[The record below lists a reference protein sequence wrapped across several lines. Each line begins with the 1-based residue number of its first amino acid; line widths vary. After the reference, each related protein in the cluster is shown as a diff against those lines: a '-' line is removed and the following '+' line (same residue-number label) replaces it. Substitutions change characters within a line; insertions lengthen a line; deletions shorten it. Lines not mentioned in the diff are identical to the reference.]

1 MKALKIFLILL
12 LVGIIVVQFFPIEE
26 NVDDT
31 VKSGAEF
38 AALYDVPPSV
48 QETLRASCYDCHSN
62 NTTYL
67 WYDKIQPVGWYI
79 KDHIDEGK
87 KELNFDEFSSYSAKK
102 QQHKLEKIAEEV
114 EEEKMPLESYTLTH
128 RSAKLSET
136 EKQELVNYFGE
147 LAKREERKL
156 EVAIQE

>member
-12 LVGIIVVQFFPIEE
+12 LIGIIVVQFFPIQE
-26 NVDDT
+26 NIDDS
-31 VKSGAEF
+31 VESGAEF

-87 KELNFDEFSSYSAKK
+87 EELNFDEFSSYSAKK

-114 EEEKMPLESYTLTH
+114 DEGEMPLDSYTLTH
-128 RSAKLSET
+128 RSAKLSEV
-136 EKQELVNYFGE
+136 EKQELVNYFSE
-147 LAKREERKL
+147 LAKREENKL
-156 EVAIQE
+156 NMAVE